1 MPIVSVKNLEEKL
14 DEVIER
20 LERQELP
27 AQQKDN
33 NLKELDIVY
42 AILEELKR
50 YLRGE
55 MDLIVFDGEILKK
68 EDYDKFRDF
77 YQKQKS
83 LIVATFYEIMRY
95 LNAQELDIA
104 KILRTKKSI
113 EYVQFD
119 KEIFALD
126 CSGNRSPIPKASS
139 EDAFYVKDYNQY
151 QEWLKTTASIYP
163 EYFYY
168 SLINDLDYETYRHI
182 AILNEEEETAWLEY
196 VTPEKF
202 VHLKDLEID
211 KYLVTEFATPK
222 YLKNLSNKQI
232 SEERLYL
239 KYLLNSQPDD
249 RIQMAEQ
256 NVIEEYTRR
265 MKKTRRT
272 IE

>member
-1 MPIVSVKNLEEKL
+1 MNLF
-14 DEVIER
+14 
-20 LERQELP
+20 
-27 AQQKDN
+27 
-33 NLKELDIVY
+33 VY
-42 AILEELKR
+42 
-50 YLRGE
+50 
-55 MDLIVFDGEILKK
+55 DGGILKK
-68 EDYDKFRDF
+68 EDYDKFQDF

-83 LIVATFYEIMRY
+83 LIVVTLYEIMRY
-95 LNAQELDIA
+95 LNAQESDIT
-104 KILRTKKSI
+104 KILRAEKSI
-113 EYVQFD
+113 GNVQFA
-119 KEIFALD
+119 KETYALD
-126 CSGNRSPIPKASS
+126 CSGNRNSIPRASS

-151 QEWLKTTASIYP
+151 QEWLKTTGGTYYPAFMYP

-239 KYLLNSQPDD
+239 KYLLSSQPDD